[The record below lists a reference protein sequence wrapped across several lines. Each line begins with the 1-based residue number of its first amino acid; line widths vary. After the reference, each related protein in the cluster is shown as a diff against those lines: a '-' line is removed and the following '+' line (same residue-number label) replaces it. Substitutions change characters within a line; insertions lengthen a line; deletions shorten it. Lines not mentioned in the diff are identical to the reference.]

1 MHNDENWS
9 NILCKSHGAHT
20 LRFLKYIWPFFIFLH
35 GRAHVTGKENDEKKS
50 HEIHEFYP
58 TDATHNKPTLDVKNR
73 P

>member
-1 MHNDENWS
+1 MEG
-9 NILCKSHGAHT
+9 LM
-20 LRFLKYIWPFFIFLH
+20 L
-35 GRAHVTGKENDEKKS
+35 TGKENDEKKA